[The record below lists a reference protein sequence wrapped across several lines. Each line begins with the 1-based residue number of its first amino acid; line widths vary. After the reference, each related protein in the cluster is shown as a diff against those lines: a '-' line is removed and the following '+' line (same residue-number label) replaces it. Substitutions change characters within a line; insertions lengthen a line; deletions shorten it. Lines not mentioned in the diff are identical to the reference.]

1 MSEARFASAAEA
13 RKAKWFSRRHET
25 SQPHFD
31 SQKRYNERQAAKGAR
46 AQQQAAATK
55 VYITKGEEL

>member
-1 MSEARFASAAEA
+1 MSKAKFASATEA

-31 SQKRYNERQAAKGAR
+31 
-46 AQQQAAATK
+46 AQK
-55 VYITKGEEL
+55 VYRARQDAKRARVAEVQS